1 MKANVFLEQYIRKE
15 YNMIKLLKSFFS
27 LSAIVILISCV
38 KIEVE
43 PDYLVTASELINAYS
58 NNEVSASIKYD
69 GKYIELTGQVYNIT
83 GDKNEAIMIID
94 DKINVVFSQLDEKFQ
109 LVSSGDLVIL
119 RGIIEGYKNSVD
131 NKKVIVIKN
140 AKVMDRNVPTLFVDL
155 REIDDINSWY
165 TTLIDANV
173 IEITGYINNYG
184 SGYLFLNGLNQTDIL
199 TLWVIND
206 VDLSSFGLGDLV
218 IITSVYNDTVPWS
231 QNLIIIDIQKIQ

>member
-1 MKANVFLEQYIRKE
+1 MKANVFLKQYIRKE
-15 YNMIKLLKSFFS
+15 YIMIKLLKSFFS
-27 LSAIVILISCV
+27 LSVIFMLISCV

-43 PDYLVTASELINAYS
+43 PDYLVTASELINSYS
-58 NNEVSASIKYD
+58 NNVVSASIKYD
-69 GKYIELTGQVYNIT
+69 GIYIELTGQVDNIT

-94 DKINVVFSQLDEKFQ
+94 DEIHVVFTQIDEMFQ
-109 LVSSGDLVIL
+109 LVSKGDVVIL

-165 TTLIDANV
+165 TTLIDGNV

-184 SGYLFLNGLNQTDIL
+184 GIYLFLIGLNQTDIL
-199 TLWVIND
+199 TLSVFDD
-206 VDLSSFGLGDLV
+206 VDLSSFGIGDLV
-218 IITSVYNDTVPWS
+218 IITSVYNVFDQWT
-231 QNLIIIDIQKIQ
+231 QNLIIKDIQKIQ